1 MIFLICLT
9 TQSQREQE
17 VGVVKISGNMTR
29 LILGTFSHPS
39 QQPVHI
45 CLFECFWFRCD
56 TSFILVFMAKQFG
69 KIPFLAPEFSKALTN
84 SCWCSRRFDVSHE
97 ILINLKCSHK
107 TLRTLEKWRSVFF
120 PLISYW
126 THLSHLKVEN
136 RRKSWVVSI
145 LTDLTRN
152 RIRKGIYQKIETRT
166 QSVL

>member
-1 MIFLICLT
+1 
-9 TQSQREQE
+9 
-17 VGVVKISGNMTR
+17 MTR

-39 QQPVHI
+39 QQTVHI

-120 PLISYW
+120 PLISYS

-136 RRKSWVVSI
+136 RRKSWGVSI